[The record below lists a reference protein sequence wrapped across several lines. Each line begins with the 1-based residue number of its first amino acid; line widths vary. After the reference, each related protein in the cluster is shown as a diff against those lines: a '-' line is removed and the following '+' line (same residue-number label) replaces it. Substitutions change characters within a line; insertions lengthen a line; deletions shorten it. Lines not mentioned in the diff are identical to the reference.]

1 MKKRSFLKPLF
12 LFFTALLLVACSK
25 NEEKEVEIPAG
36 IMSEDSFAKVLTDF
50 ALAES
55 AANLNVKNVVG
66 QKIDSTYAFD
76 PLKENKISQGKYD
89 STVSFYVSQPKLYKK
104 VYENVLVRL
113 SEMQANRNDTLKGSG
128 LK

>member
-1 MKKRSFLKPLF
+1 MKKTSFLKTLS
-12 LFFTALLLVACSK
+12 LFFTVLLFLACSK
-25 NEEKEVEIPAG
+25 NEEKEVEIPPG

-76 PLKENKISQGKYD
+76 PLKENKISQGMYD